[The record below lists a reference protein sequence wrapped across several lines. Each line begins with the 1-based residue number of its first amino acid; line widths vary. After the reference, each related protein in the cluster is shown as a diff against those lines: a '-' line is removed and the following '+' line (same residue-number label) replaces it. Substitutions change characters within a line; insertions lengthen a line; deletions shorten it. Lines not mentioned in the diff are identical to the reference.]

1 VQEAIAELCRG
12 RTTLAIAHRLSTIMH
27 ADCILVIDG
36 GHVAESGR
44 HDELL
49 RNNGR
54 YAVFH
59 KLQFQQHELVENAS
73 TVAERIAG

>member
-1 VQEAIAELCRG
+1 
-12 RTTLAIAHRLSTIMH
+12 MH

-73 TVAERIAG
+73 TVPERIAG